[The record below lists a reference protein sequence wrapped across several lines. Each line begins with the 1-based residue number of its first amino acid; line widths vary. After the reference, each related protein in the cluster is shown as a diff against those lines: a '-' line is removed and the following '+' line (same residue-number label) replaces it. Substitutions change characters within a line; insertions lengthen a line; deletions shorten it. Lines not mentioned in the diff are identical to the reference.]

1 MSQLILE
8 GSWEEV
14 AQRADEFAGKRV
26 RLIVLES
33 VAQNGSQTQP
43 EESLLSEALEG
54 LVGIIDSREPAPSFP
69 QKKSEWGE
77 IITEKFRKQGLKI
90 P

>member
-8 GSWEEV
+8 GGGEEV

-26 RLIVLES
+26 VLIVLES
-33 VAQNGSQTQP
+33 AAQNGCP
-43 EESLLSEALEG
+43 AHLEGLPLSEALEG
-54 LVGIIDSREPAPSFP
+54 LVGVIDSREPALPFP

-77 IITEKFRKQGLKI
+77 IITEKFRKQGLKL

>member
-1 MSQLILE
+1 MSQIILE

-14 AQRADEFAGKRV
+14 AQRASEFEGKRV
-26 RLIVLES
+26 VLIVLES
-33 VAQNGSQTQP
+33 AAQNGNQAHFEGRP
-43 EESLLSEALEG
+43 LLEALEE
-54 LVGIIDSREPAPSFP
+54 LVGVIDSREPAASFP

-77 IITEKFRKQGLKI
+77 IITEKFRKQGLKL